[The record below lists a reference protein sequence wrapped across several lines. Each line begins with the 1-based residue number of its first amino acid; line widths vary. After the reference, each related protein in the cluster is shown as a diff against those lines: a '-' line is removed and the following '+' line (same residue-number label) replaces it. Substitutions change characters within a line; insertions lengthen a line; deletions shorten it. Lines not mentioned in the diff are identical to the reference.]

1 MFIGEVWY
9 SRPRGL
15 IILAVSCKYFI
26 RNFKSY
32 FTSAKKNE
40 TPISVRDKFVLSTT
54 SLRHPKYV
62 RRLAYV
68 IVSKFKFAIRIS
80 IIMTDKYYFR
90 KTKPIIDHNKYLS
103 EVGFE
108 PTPSFEDQNSL
119 ILWKDKYFTWVWR
132 GHACTWQ
139 WIWTQ
144 IYLLYQTHISDRD
157 TSCLMPLSLQVTIKR
172 DSRVRKSQKNWVN
185 LD

>member
-1 MFIGEVWY
+1 MAESVFKIRIFERELILPMRQVYLIYRLKIRLKKILILHVFIGEVWY

-62 RRLAYV
+62 RPLASV

-90 KTKPIIDHNKYLS
+90 KTKPIIDHKKYLS

-119 ILWKDKYFTWVWR
+119 ILW
-132 GHACTWQ
+132 
-139 WIWTQ
+139 
-144 IYLLYQTHISDRD
+144 
-157 TSCLMPLSLQVTIKR
+157 
-172 DSRVRKSQKNWVN
+172 
-185 LD
+185 